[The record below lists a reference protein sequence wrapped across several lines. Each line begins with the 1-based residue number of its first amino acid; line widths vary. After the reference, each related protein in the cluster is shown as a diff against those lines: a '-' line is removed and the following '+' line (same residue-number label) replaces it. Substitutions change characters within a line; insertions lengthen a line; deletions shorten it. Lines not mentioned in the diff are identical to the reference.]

1 MSAVAHTPGF
11 WFVAL
16 DQSHPAEYAID
27 VVVDDVTKHIALV
40 HLIGSDDET
49 EANAKVLA
57 AAPDLLAAAKLAK
70 AVLARGKWLETSTDP
85 EAVALRALSAAIDK
99 AELRLPEGQ

>member
-1 MSAVAHTPGF
+1 MSVTHTAGPWLVAFDPSF
-11 WFVAL
+11 
-16 DQSHPAEYAID
+16 PAEYAID
-27 VVVDDVTKHIALV
+27 AVVNGVTIHIALV
-40 HLIGSDDET
+40 HIAGSDDET

-99 AELRLPEGQ
+99 AELKLPEGQ